1 MGRSNIAIIIP
12 AKNEALTIKKV
23 ISHCSNYGTVIV
35 IDDASRD
42 ETGKISKLSGAIVLK
57 NKKNLFY
64 DESLNKG
71 FNYARKKKFQLIIT
85 IDADGQHEIKKIP
98 QFVKF
103 LNSGY
108 DLILGKR
115 KKLPRIS
122 EKIISLY
129 FIKKFKIK
137 DIYCGMKGYN
147 FNRLDKFKTFDRFGS
162 IGTDLATR
170 IMNNKKFKFKEISIK
185 IKKRK
190 DEPRIGNIFFANLR
204 IYKSFLL
211 NLIINSNK

>member
-98 QFVKF
+98 QFV
-103 LNSGY
+103 GR
-108 DLILGKR
+108 GV
-115 KKLPRIS
+115 
-122 EKIISLY
+122 
-129 FIKKFKIK
+129 
-137 DIYCGMKGYN
+137 
-147 FNRLDKFKTFDRFGS
+147 
-162 IGTDLATR
+162 
-170 IMNNKKFKFKEISIK
+170 
-185 IKKRK
+185 
-190 DEPRIGNIFFANLR
+190 FF
-204 IYKSFLL
+204 
-211 NLIINSNK
+211 